1 MEDLTCDAHVDRLP
15 VIISGIGVEQ
25 LLGVP
30 KISSGT
36 GKVQATAVISLLENW
51 GVTDQVAAL
60 CFNTTASNTGHHSG
74 ACFIIEQKPQRDLLH
89 LACRHHVMELI
100 IGAAFKV
107 TVGDFS
113 IGPDIQLFKRFKEQ
127 WSFIDHDN
135 FKPASSDPLVDTM
148 MAAFHKTSLTLPT
161 FI

>member
-74 ACFIIEQKPQRDLLH
+74 ACFII
-89 LACRHHVMELI
+89 
-100 IGAAFKV
+100 GAGFKV
-107 TVGDFS
+107 TGGNFS

-135 FKPASSDPLVDTM
+135 FKPASSDSLVDTIV
-148 MAAFHKTSLTLPT
+148 AAFHKTSLTLPT